1 MRGQLEVMAQ
11 KEEAAGGKHIRPIVL
26 FQAQPRTADD
36 NTTFEKILRN
46 QLPFLPAAE
55 ALDSE
60 AELKDLGLDSM
71 GMVAL
76 LSDLESSYG
85 VRFTDDALD
94 ASTFATPGTRRSTV
108 RSASA

>member
-1 MRGQLEVMAQ
+1 MW
-11 KEEAAGGKHIRPIVL
+11 
-26 FQAQPRTADD
+26 D
-36 NTTFEKILRN
+36 TTFEKILRN

-94 ASTFATPGTRRSTV
+94 ASTFATPGVLWRTLGGIREKAT
-108 RSASA
+108 AA